1 MDRKHPLATVS
12 VALVASLLALVASAA
27 VQGVFFFRRSLQEF
41 GQPRLSA
48 VRDVCPIGPGQ
59 AGVLF
64 TVVPDLEKVGLH
76 QLLGIYDE
84 SAHCMEL
91 RPIELDIVPW
101 LIGGSASSEKLL
113 VVTREGRLY
122 SMDTHCAASSLQ
134 CFGFHE
140 PSPPHML
147 ECSEDGSLVVVA
159 SVDIVSAWDT
169 RQQKLLWRRTGL
181 ATTAGTFVAGSHR
194 FICGLECG
202 TMLELDLRTGA
213 TLRTVATAGN
223 WVNGLTVSSCQTY
236 LAAIDSIGRLSM
248 HDFRTG
254 RELWSR
260 DCAVLLGGKPVTP
273 PVTPRFVPGQEA
285 IVVAYAL
292 RGKRLAVHAA
302 ATGRQM
308 VEFEELAG
316 GDVKGLEVTPN
327 GLAYVWDDAGSV
339 IVWDVNS
346 GKVRHRFS
354 PERAVALW
362 SVAAGAFPTCRSRTL
377 Q

>member
-1 MDRKHPLATVS
+1 MDRKHPLTTVS
-12 VALVASLLALVASAA
+12 VALVVSLLTLVASAA
-27 VQGVFFFRRSLQEF
+27 VQGVFFFRRSLQEL

-59 AGVLF
+59 AAVLF

-76 QLLGIYDE
+76 QFLGIYDE
-84 SAHCMEL
+84 SAHRMVL
-91 RPIELDIVPW
+91 RPLELDIVPW
-101 LIGGSASSEKLL
+101 LIGGSASSEKLF
-113 VVTREGRLY
+113 VVTRERCLY

-134 CFGFHE
+134 YFGCHE

-147 ECSEDGSLVVVA
+147 ECSEDGSLVVIA
-159 SVDIVSAWDT
+159 SVDIVSGWDT
-169 RQQKLLWRRTGL
+169 RQRRLLWRRTGL

-194 FICGLECG
+194 FVCGLECG
-202 TMLELDLRTGA
+202 AMLELDPRTGA
-213 TLRTVATAGN
+213 TRRMVATAGN
-223 WVNGLTVSSCQTY
+223 WVNGLTVSSCETY

-273 PVTPRFVPGQEA
+273 RFVPGLEA
-285 IVVAYAL
+285 IVVAYAQ

-302 ATGRQM
+302 ATGKEAA
-308 VEFEELAG
+308 EFQELAG
-316 GDVKGLEVTPN
+316 GDVKGLEVTSN

-339 IVWDVNS
+339 TVWEVNS
-346 GKVRHRFS
+346 GKVRRRFS
-354 PERAVALW
+354 PERDVARW
-362 SVAAGAFPTCRSRTL
+362 SVAASAFPSRWRRTL
-377 Q
+377 LQ